1 MEVDTVGIKWDQ
13 ILITGDPMILG
24 SQIAILLTMLGIV
37 GGITY
42 LKKWKWLWKEWITTV
57 DHKRIGIMYILAA
70 VLMFFR
76 GGMDGI
82 LMKVQTSRPEM
93 KFLDAQHYNEIFTTH
108 GVIMI
113 LFMAMPFLIGLMN
126 VIIPLQIGARDVAF
140 PQLNALSF
148 WLFFSGAM
156 LFNISFVIGG
166 SPDAG
171 WTAYFPL
178 AGKEYSPG
186 IGNNYYAI
194 ALQIA
199 GIGTLMTGI
208 NFIVTILKMR
218 TKGMTLMKM
227 PMFSWTTLITSV
239 IIVAAFPIFTVALGL
254 MTFDRLYGTHFF
266 TLSGGGMDMLWANL
280 FWLWG
285 HPEVYIVI
293 LPAFGIYSEVI
304 STFSR
309 KTLYGYK
316 SMVVSILAIAI
327 LSILVWV
334 HHFYTM
340 GAGPAVNS
348 VFSITTMMIA
358 VPTGVKMFNWLFTMR
373 KGRIRMTTAMLWSLA
388 FVPNFVIG
396 GVTGVMLAMGAAD
409 YQYHNTLFLVAH
421 FHYVLIPGVVF
432 AVFAALYYWWPK
444 MFGFMLNEK
453 LGKWHFWLFVIGFNL
468 TFMPMFFLGLDGAV
482 RRAYTYSEESG
493 FAPLFMVSGLGSLIL
508 AIGFAAFCYN
518 IYWSLR
524 YADRNI
530 SHDPWNARTLEWAT
544 SSPPQHYNFAKLPEV
559 DSLDAYWNMKKNNKG
574 LDLKDEELEE
584 IHMPNNSGLPFIMCV
599 IFGVAGFFMVFEWH
613 IAALI
618 AGLGILGGL
627 IARSFDYNDGHHIHK
642 DEIKKTERSWRK
654 AGGGG
659 NNHVS
664 F

>member
-1 MEVDTVGIKWDQ
+1 MGIKWNEFF
-13 ILITGDPMILG
+13 ITGDPLILG
-24 SQIAILLTMLGIV
+24 SQIAIALTMLGIV
-37 GGITY
+37 GGVTY
-42 LKKWKWLWKEWITTV
+42 LRKWKWLWREWLTTV
-57 DHKRIGIMYILAA
+57 DHKKIGIMYILSA

-76 GGMDGI
+76 GGVDGL
-82 LMKVQTSRPEM
+82 LMKAQTSRPDM
-93 KFLDAQHYNEIFTTH
+93 TFLDAQHYNEIFTTH

-126 VIIPLQIGARDVAF
+126 VVIPLQIGARDVAF

-156 LFNISFVIGG
+156 LFNLSFVIGG

-171 WTAYFPL
+171 WTSYFPL
-178 AGKEYSPG
+178 AGKEFSPG
-186 IGNNYYAI
+186 IGNNYYAV

-227 PMFSWTTLITSV
+227 PMFTWTTLITSV
-239 IIVAAFPIFTVALGL
+239 IIVAAFPIFTVALAL

-285 HPEVYIVI
+285 HPEVYIVA
-293 LPAFGIYSEVI
+293 LPAFGIFSEVI

-316 SMVVSILAIAI
+316 SMVVSIVGIAL
-327 LSILVWV
+327 LSMLVWV

-348 VFSITTMMIA
+348 FFSITTMMIA

-373 KGRIRMTTAMLWSLA
+373 KGRIKMTTAMLWSLA
-388 FVPNFVIG
+388 FVPCFVIG
-396 GVTGVMLAMGAAD
+396 GVTGVMLAMASAD

-432 AVFAALYYWWPK
+432 AVFAGLYYWWPK
-444 MFGFMLNEK
+444 MFGHMLNERI
-453 LGKWHFWLFVIGFNL
+453 GRWHFWLFVIGFNL
-468 TFMPMFFLGLDGAV
+468 TFFPMFFLGLNGAV
-482 RRAYTYSEESG
+482 RRAYTFSAESG
-493 FAPLFMVSGLGSLIL
+493 NAPLFLLSAIGALIL
-508 AIGFAAFCYN
+508 AVGFAAFCYN

-524 YADRNI
+524 FASRQVP
-530 SHDPWNARTLEWAT
+530 SDPWDARTLEWAT
-544 SSPPQHYNFAKLPEV
+544 ASPVPHYNFAKLPEV
-559 DSLDAYWNMKKNNKG
+559 KGLDAFWHMKKNNEG
-574 LDLKDEELEE
+574 LTLDHKEIEE
-584 IHMPNNSGLPFIMCV
+584 IHMPSNSGLPIIMSAV
-599 IFGVAGFFMVFEWH
+599 FGVAGFFLVFEWH
-613 IAALI
+613 IAAAVAAI
-618 AGLGILGGL
+618 GIFAGLIV
-627 IARSFDYNDGHHIHK
+627 RSFDYNEGYHVHK
-642 DEIKKTERSWRK
+642 EEIEQTERKWRNRK
-654 AGGGG
+654 GEVNRYVG
-659 NNHVS
+659 
-664 F
+664 